1 MQISK
6 QSNSLSKFLISLC
19 GIVGGTFVIFG
30 MLNGAVLTVKKQ
42 VTGEQ

>member
-6 QSNSLSKFLISLC
+6 QQNSLAKFLISLC

-30 MLNGAVLTVKKQ
+30 MLNGAIQTLKKTVI
-42 VTGEQ
+42 GD